1 MALVKAAAA
10 ALCSEDL
17 VVWSTDWV
25 VKDGLKSSN
34 SSDEKKRGTSS
45 DTPATG
51 GGGGGHGQ
59 YFSWHQDSTYSGFSG
74 DDAITFWVAFGAV
87 TAEMGPLQYRVG
99 THALGQLRHE
109 ERPEERAEG
118 NMLAFGQTIPPSSA
132 ASGAR
137 FN

>member
-1 MALVKAAAA
+1 MVKAAAA

-51 GGGGGHGQ
+51 GGDGHGQ
-59 YFSWHQDSTYSGFSG
+59 AFAHT
-74 DDAITFWVAFGAV
+74 VAGAD
-87 TAEMGPLQYRVG
+87 L
-99 THALGQLRHE
+99 
-109 ERPEERAEG
+109 
-118 NMLAFGQTIPPSSA
+118 
-132 ASGAR
+132 
-137 FN
+137 